1 MNNAF
6 NNLIIF
12 NGYPLAVVVAV
23 GLHVLL
29 LAGLLYLQ
37 SNNEVEALELVQP
50 TVITALFID
59 ENPQVRN
66 ERVIERQRVQRQ
78 QEREEQQRAAEAAA
92 AQQAREEAER
102 QAAEQRAREQE
113 AERQRQA
120 LVEREELE
128 RQRAEQERL
137 RQERERQQ
145 EAERQRQ
152 QELDREQ
159 AQAAERQRQEEAARR
174 REREAAEAAAAQAA
188 RNEFEL
194 VQSATGLI
202 QQLVQ
207 EHWSRP
213 PSARN
218 GMRAIIQIRMLP
230 TGELLDAT
238 ITQSS
243 GDAAFDRSAENAV
256 YRAAPFSELQDLPI
270 NVFNANFRSLSLIFE
285 PQDLLN

>member
-174 REREAAEAAAAQAA
+174 RAREAAEAAAAQAA

-207 EHWSRP
+207 EQWSRP

-243 GDAAFDRSAENAV
+243 GDVAFDRSAERAV
-256 YRAAPFSELQDLPI
+256 YAAAPFSELQQLPI